1 MKLRSFWCSLV
12 HEETKEGM
20 KLQHLQ
26 LSINEAE
33 KSVALWTIELRQR
46 KEALSRFIEE
56 AK

>member
-1 MKLRSFWCSLV
+1 MKLRSFWCSLI

-33 KSVALWTIELRQR
+33 KNVALWTIELRQR
-46 KEALSRFIEE
+46 REALSHFIGEE
-56 AK
+56 K